1 MRKIWLGSATA
12 AIVVA
17 SPLLL
22 AADHLDGPAAS
33 ADPAADI
40 TDLFAWMSS
49 DAKTVY
55 LVMDVVPLA
64 STASRFSN
72 AVQYV
77 FHTTSRATFGATSF
91 KTVDIICTFDTSQRI
106 SCWAEDEY
114 INGDASSTAG
124 ISSSSGKLRVFAGLR
139 DDPFFFNLDGFKN
152 AAHTTTVAKGSLT
165 FDAAGCPTGPP
176 EALTTVATQLG
187 TAPDGGTAQDFF
199 KGLNVLA
206 IALAMDKTIVT
217 PGGPILGVWAS
228 TNKP

>member
-1 MRKIWLGSATA
+1 MLKTWLGLATT
-12 AIVVA
+12 AIVMGI
-17 SPLLL
+17 SPSVL

-40 TDLFAWMSS
+40 TDIFAWMSS

-55 LVMDVVPLA
+55 LVLDVVPLA
-64 STASRFSN
+64 NTASKFSN

-77 FHTTSRATFGATSF
+77 FHTTSRATFGATTSQ
-91 KTVDIICTFDTSQRI
+91 KVDIICTFDTSQKI
-106 SCWAEDEY
+106 SCWAGDEY
-114 INGDASSTAG
+114 VRGDASNTAG
-124 ISSSSGKLRVFAGLR
+124 LMSNGGKLKVFAGLR

-152 AAHTTTVAKGSLT
+152 ASRTTIAVKGMLT
-165 FDAAGCPTGPP
+165 FDAAGCPTLPP
-176 EALTTVATQLG
+176 GNIVARQLG

-206 IALAMDKTIVT
+206 IVVAVDKTIIT